1 MNTNRSLTVDGSNK
15 VFNSIGI
22 SIDKDPLGFYYSTG
36 LIQAK
41 NATLTG
47 LCQQIAI
54 ELASK
59 YRQTS

>member
-1 MNTNRSLTVDGSNK
+1 MNTNRSLTADGANK
-15 VFNSIGI
+15 VFNCIGI
-22 SIDKDPLGFYYSTG
+22 VISKDPLGFYLSSG
-36 LIQAK
+36 MIEAK

-47 LCQQIAI
+47 LCQQIAV

>member
-1 MNTNRSLTVDGSNK
+1 MNTNRALTLDGANK
-15 VFNSIGI
+15 VFNAIGI
-22 SIDKDPLGFYYSTG
+22 VLSKDPLNFYFSTG
-36 LIQAK
+36 LIESK

-59 YRQTS
+59 YR

>member
-1 MNTNRSLTVDGSNK
+1 MNTNRALTLDGANK
-15 VFNSIGI
+15 VFNAIGI
-22 SIDKDPLGFYYSTG
+22 SIAKDPLNFYFSAG
-36 LIQAK
+36 LIESK

>member
-1 MNTNRSLTVDGSNK
+1 MNTNRALTLDGANK
-15 VFNSIGI
+15 VFNAIGI
-22 SIDKDPLGFYYSTG
+22 SIAKDPLNFYFSTG
-36 LIQAK
+36 LIGAK

-59 YRQTS
+59 YR

>member
-1 MNTNRSLTVDGSNK
+1 MNTNRSITLDGANK
-15 VFNSIGI
+15 VFGCIGI
-22 SIDKDPLGFYYSTG
+22 SIDKDPLNFYFSSG
-36 LIQAK
+36 LIEAK